1 MGTYAYLFT
10 HLLICS
16 PRYIIIIIIFKRSQL
31 STLRSRSQNC
41 RRVHTTNQYPI
52 FGHVPQHT
60 VDFFSLDHLGFVSSM
75 CNYCV
80 SVIIG
85 IMTLILINLCWGY
98 CTFSAQSAITL
109 LSHMSMMNVW
119 MSSSM
124 SVSSWRHCMLPRL
137 KSEKNVGENCFC
149 WERSQIKMDLKR
161 MSWF

>member
-1 MGTYAYLFT
+1 MLICLPTYLFALPGT
-10 HLLICS
+10 LLLLLFS
-16 PRYIIIIIIFKRSQL
+16 KDRSFQHYVL
-31 STLRSRSQNC
+31 AHKIVGGSIKPTSTPYLA
-41 RRVHTTNQYPI
+41 T
-52 FGHVPQHT
+52 FLT